1 MPDRLIRS
9 DSIVQKKAI
18 KEICPNGVDYV
29 FECVGSTALI
39 RMSTDLLDFGGTVVM
54 VGVPKMGAEASFVVN
69 TMYNDKSITGCRYG
83 SSRPAYDIPMLVR
96 LYQAG
101 RLKLDELVSA
111 TYPLEEFNKALDE
124 LHEGKLARGVL
135 AVSGTEPI

>member
-1 MPDRLIRS
+1 
-9 DSIVQKKAI
+9 
-18 KEICPNGVDYV
+18 
-29 FECVGSTALI
+29 
-39 RMSTDLLDFGGTVVM
+39 
-54 VGVPKMGAEASFVVN
+54 
-69 TMYNDKSITGCRYG
+69 RYG

-111 TYPLEEFNKALDE
+111 TYPLEEFNKALGE

-135 AVSGTEPI
+135 AVSGSTSI